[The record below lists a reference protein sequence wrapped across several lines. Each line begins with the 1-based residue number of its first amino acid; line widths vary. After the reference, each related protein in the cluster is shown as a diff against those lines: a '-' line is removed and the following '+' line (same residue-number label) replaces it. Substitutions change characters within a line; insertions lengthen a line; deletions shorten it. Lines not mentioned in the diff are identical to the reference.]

1 MNKRLSLSS
10 AALHIIA
17 MTIMLMDHLWAT
29 LLPGQNWLTCVGR
42 IAFPIFAFMT
52 VEGYFHTHDVKRYML
67 RLLVFALISELP
79 FNLMYSG
86 TLIYPY
92 HQNVLWTLLLGLF
105 GIWLMER
112 AKGKVMRYVL
122 TAVAVV
128 LVSVCLATLGM
139 VDYFAP
145 GVLTVFAFYFF
156 RGKKWWCILGQIVA
170 MYWINIELLGG
181 QYYPISLFGIDFEL
195 CEQGLAL
202 LALIPIWLYHGRQG
216 HHSKAFKWTCYAF
229 YPVHML
235 LLGLA
240 VKLI

>member
-92 HQNVLWTLLLGLF
+92 HQNVLWTLLLGLL

-112 AKGKVMRYVL
+112 AKGKVIRYVL

-128 LVSVCLATLGM
+128 LVGVCLATLGM

>member
-181 QYYPISLFGIDFEL
+181 QYYPISLFGLDFEL